1 MRLYGTICSPLL
13 GHFVDQFVTCSLSD
27 PDLSDLVQEVQRH
40 RHSGNIEKKTGCYK
54 KGPHCRF
61 NYPRF
66 PSERTII
73 AQPLKKDSNQT
84 EKQFSEKKNKI
95 KETLQKVKDVLV
107 ELEDEILD
115 LMDTEDEILEMA
127 GVTKEDYY
135 EALKYS
141 HVGAYV
147 ILKRKPNEIYIN
159 NYNPGMGSN
168 GP

>member
-1 MRLYGTICSPLL
+1 MSRGLCLL
-13 GHFVDQFVTCSLSD
+13 SQFAN
-27 PDLSDLVQEVQRH
+27 
-40 RHSGNIEKKTGCYK
+40 NI
-54 KGPHCRF
+54 
-61 NYPRF
+61 
-66 PSERTII
+66 IW
-73 AQPLKKDSNQT
+73 AQPIDLTSTTKKDSNQT
-84 EKQFSEKKNKI
+84 EKEFSEKKEKI